1 MTTIKSQAD
10 KTFSSS
16 GLRTIGFIA
25 AYCILVTAYLK
36 NKGV

>member
-25 AYCILVTAYLK
+25 AYYSLHTAYFK
-36 NKGV
+36 T